1 MSSPIHQVEDL
12 DPALRYAP
20 RWARDRVVQMAAQPF
35 APPALRSE
43 RRARPEFS
51 GDRAMLEL
59 QRQLVLDPDAI
70 PEPIA
75 DDARV
80 LGPIA
85 LRLSAVIGLAALIAW
100 GVVSLPGIKKAG
112 EAMSPDVKAPA
123 IVLNPVKLV
132 QVQAADSAP
141 QASEGF
147 VAMNDPAPPAP
158 PVPPVNLPIHASVPT
173 LPVEPSRVT
182 PPPSQAAPS
191 PAAPAPANAEPTP
204 SQSASAPPNAGP
216 TPSPA
221 APAPSHPAPAPSQA
235 DDTAGTLHLDGA
247 EIAATVKRGKD
258 LFMTGDIVSARLLL
272 RRAAAAGSAEAAL
285 ALGATFDPLV
295 IRRIG
300 AVGMPP
306 DIAQARQWY
315 KRAADLGSAAATGQL
330 AKLEQAQ

>member
-1 MSSPIHQVEDL
+1 MSSPIHQAEEL

-20 RWARDRVVQMAAQPF
+20 RWARDRVVQMAAQPL
-35 APPALRSE
+35 APPVLA

-59 QRQLVLDPDAI
+59 QRQLVLDPDSI

-100 GVVSLPGIKKAG
+100 GVVSLPGMRKAG
-112 EAMSPDVKAPA
+112 EIMSSDAKVPA
-123 IVLNPVKLV
+123 IAVNPVKLV
-132 QVQAADSAP
+132 QVQATDSAP
-141 QASEGF
+141 QAGEGF
-147 VAMNDPAPPAP
+147 VAMNDPAPPTP
-158 PVPPVNLPIHASVPT
+158 PVPPANLPIHALVPT

-182 PPPSQAAPS
+182 PPPLQAAPS
-191 PAAPAPANAEPTP
+191 PVALAPSNAEPTP
-204 SQSASAPPNAGP
+204 SQAAPALSNAEP
-216 TPSPA
+216 TSSQP

-235 DDTAGTLHLDGA
+235 DDTVATLHLDGA

-295 IRRIG
+295 IQRIG
-300 AVGMPP
+300 AIGMPP

-330 AKLEQAQ
+330 AKLEQAH